1 MTFIS
6 VDLPEPD
13 GPMMA
18 QSSPSAIVKEMPLS
32 TGSSIPAR
40 LVDLRDVMQLN
51 RHSIHPQMCVVRS
64 GVASEFAAMKVS
76 SPAHQATSYALG
88 LSLG

>member
-1 MTFIS
+1 MFIS

-18 QSSPSAIVKEMPLS
+18 QSSPSAMVKVMPLR
-32 TGSSIPAR
+32 TGRVHLAG
-40 LVDLRDVMQLN
+40 LVGLRDVVQLN
-51 RHSIHPQMCVVRS
+51 CHSTYPQMCVVRS
-64 GVASEFAAMKVS
+64 GVASKFAAMKVS
-76 SPAHQATSYALG
+76 SPCHQATSYLLG